1 MNLWVETMAAAAV
14 AAVALPSAVAL
25 PLAPLPLPYHYLAA
39 AVETT
44 EGGLHRRT
52 NGSVSDLSAT
62 DICPKKN
69 CT

>member
-1 MNLWVETMAAAAV
+1 MAAAAV

-25 PLAPLPLPYHYLAA
+25 PLAPLPLPYHYLAV

-44 EGGLHRRT
+44 EGRLHRHT

-62 DICPKKN
+62 VLCPKAN
-69 CT
+69 RT